1 MADTGDNQHRPFV
14 IVDKAEACVFV
25 FASSGGLLGA
35 SPVLLGSACG
45 DDSVLGIGQR
55 AIQNIRPE
63 ESTTPTGRFVAE
75 PGRNAGGE
83 DIVWVDYD
91 AAVSMHRVR
100 PINPPER
107 RLERLATISS
117 SDNRIAYGC
126 INLPAA
132 FYNNVVSPLFAGTSG
147 IVYLLPESKPLKAVF
162 GAAQTGKSPPLRTG
176 PLVAVPNSRD

>member
-35 SPVLLGSACG
+35 SPVLLGSASG

-63 ESTTPTGRFVAE
+63 ERTTPTGRFVAE

-117 SDNRIAYGC
+117 SDNRIAYGKARFAAA
-126 INLPAA
+126 LDGLRAPATA
-132 FYNNVVSPLFAGTSG
+132 QALSRL
-147 IVYLLPESKPLKAVF
+147 
-162 GAAQTGKSPPLRTG
+162 AA
-176 PLVAVPNSRD
+176 D